1 MSEEQS
7 KYFYRFRTL
16 KNIFEYKELENQEI
30 YFATPEELND
40 PMEAYKETIFQG
52 DIVIWKN
59 LYKHYIA
66 CFFKEYLRFHFNE
79 EKSMNDIEA
88 KYNIDYLTYGLY
100 DGFIF
105 MQDKL
110 QKISDDFL
118 EYFEEEI
125 KLLSEKNRVCKQEL
139 IYYLYFFNE
148 IIVSMI
154 KIECFIATQ
163 EDIENHYTKKMSI
176 KDIFNHRIKNFL
188 NIDFVDSKRKDM
200 LSYYSEYI
208 NMENLY
214 YIKFTEEYVNGLIKH
229 FYPYEY
235 IASFSTNYDNQVVWS
250 YYTENQQGICLIFKN
265 NINFITNKKNYIV
278 FTNNLHK
285 VRYSNKLKKTNFFND
300 AYIFEYKAYM
310 DFWKLD
316 KTKNIKSYSYKKKF
330 LSYLYHDID
339 YTNIFKKYTKHSI
352 EFATKK
358 LKNWAYENE
367 YRLVL
372 LSYYIQLDKQSKLLK
387 YDFNSL
393 DGIIFGIRT
402 PITDKLR
409 IIEIIQKLCKQYDR
423 KEFNFYQAYT
433 NKKGEICKEPLYIQL
448 NTYDADKGKEYKEY
462 SNFI

>member
-1 MSEEQS
+1 
-7 KYFYRFRTL
+7 
-16 KNIFEYKELENQEI
+16 
-30 YFATPEELND
+30 
-40 PMEAYKETIFQG
+40 
-52 DIVIWKN
+52 
-59 LYKHYIA
+59 
-66 CFFKEYLRFHFNE
+66 
-79 EKSMNDIEA
+79 MNDVEA
-88 KYNIDYLTYGLY
+88 EYNIDYLTYGLY

-118 EYFEEEI
+118 EYYEEEI
-125 KLLSEKNRVCKQEL
+125 KVLSEKNRVCKQEL

-154 KIECFIATQ
+154 KIECFISTQ
-163 EDIENHYTKKMSI
+163 EDIEDHYIKKITI
-176 KDIFNHRIKNFL
+176 KDRFQYIIKNIL
-188 NIDFVDSKRKDM
+188 NIDFFDVKRRDM
-200 LSYYSEYI
+200 LSYYNEYI

-235 IASFSTNYDNQVVWS
+235 IASFSKNYDNQVVWS
-250 YYTENQQGICLIFKN
+250 YYTENQQGICLIYKNDIHFITDKIN
-265 NINFITNKKNYIV
+265 NIVFDNK
-278 FTNNLHK
+278 LHK
-285 VRYSNKLKKTNFFND
+285 VKYSNKLKKTNFFND

-316 KTKNIKSYSYKKKF
+316 TKNNMKSISYKKKSF
-330 LSYLYHDID
+330 SYLYHNID
-339 YTNIFKKYTKHSI
+339 YSSMFQKYTKKSI
-352 EFATKK
+352 DFLTRK
-358 LKNWAYENE
+358 LKNWTYENE
-367 YRLVL
+367 YRLIL
-372 LSYYIQLDKQSKLLK
+372 LSYYINLQKQDKLMK

-433 NKKGEICKEPLYIQL
+433 DENGKISKEKLYINIHSIESN
-448 NTYDADKGKEYKEY
+448 NTKDYNGV
-462 SNFI
+462 I